1 MSETELL
8 KAFIKACNKPTDKS
22 RKWVEEEAAKR
33 DISIFEFAELMVR
46 KLCSYR
52 WELKIDNRTRYLA
65 RLKHPKG
72 GWIEIHYFVYGTYL
86 LGGVN
91 VVTFRNPC
99 YADSFYVGADVDTAE
114 GLFDHY
120 VWVATN
126 LKSGH

>member
-8 KAFIKACNKPTDKS
+8 KAFIKACNKPTDAS
-22 RKWVEEEAAKR
+22 RKWVEDEATQR
-33 DISIFEFAELMVR
+33 GVSIFEFADLMVR

-52 WELKIDNRTRYLA
+52 WELKIDSRTRYRA

-72 GWIEIHYFVYGTYL
+72 GRIEIHYFVYGTYL
-86 LGGVN
+86 LGGIN

-114 GLFDHY
+114 GLFNHY
-120 VWVATN
+120 VSVAAN
-126 LKSGH
+126 LK